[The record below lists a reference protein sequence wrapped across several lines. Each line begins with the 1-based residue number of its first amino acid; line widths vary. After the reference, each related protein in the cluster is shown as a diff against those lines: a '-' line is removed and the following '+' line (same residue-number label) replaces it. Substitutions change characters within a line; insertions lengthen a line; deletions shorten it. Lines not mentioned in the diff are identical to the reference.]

1 MSSDE
6 YDGYDL
12 SEFTSQE
19 LAVVD
24 ANVSHMLRSIPERT
38 ASSAGPKIHIALE
51 PSCTRVERSLA
62 QQSNVV
68 TASATASS
76 TLHFVTAAADSPYS
90 RFCSWKGAFS
100 VTDLVGPTWCELQYE
115 YGLFGQKEKPL
126 HLRPSSFISRSGK
139 QILVQSDRATS
150 SNRRLK
156 RGKSTHQA
164 LENELRPVKLTVT
177 VTTPEERF
185 GLRIV
190 QLITGFNEIITGGKT
205 RELPVFGIIHGHA
218 VVGVI
223 DEVVQVCT
231 TSESMNRPDGGVT
244 SPSID
249 GDTGA
254 GLQSSGTSSQGTYTL
269 GLIDYKTRRA
279 EYLPPEEDS
288 RTPKLQLMLYH
299 RMLSS
304 LLTPGMVD
312 FDLLWSL
319 MNLDPNKRFSHNFV
333 RDIGWADATSN
344 GEVCT
349 DLNSLVSEWVVIA
362 RREKIEEG
370 RMKGV
375 NAELQLVYRRALD
388 RTKGRDKGNGRK
400 EYVELNE
407 PLQAL
412 ASEEPL
418 VIASAIAEKLPES
431 GVEGEGAISIAIA
444 IAEKIKLPC
453 PPEHYPSVWSQ
464 LVSAGSDQEDAA
476 LQWAIQ
482 DSLLTCAEKART
494 AWYLSQNEPVVKG
507 SGPSSVSVFAEAK
520 HQNRDL
526 DVSKMS
532 PIIGTRKFLMDDP
545 LLDSHLDDIL
555 QWWMGSRKPR
565 GVAVSHTYRCFTC
578 EYQRSCEWRE
588 EKAKEAAS
596 AALRRRELAEGLLEI

>member
-6 YDGYDL
+6 YDEYDL

-19 LAVVD
+19 LATMD
-24 ANVSHMLRSIPERT
+24 ANVTLMLRPIPEPT
-38 ASSAGPKIHIALE
+38 TSSAGPKIHIALE
-51 PSCTRVERSLA
+51 ASCVRVERPPA
-62 QQSNVV
+62 QQNNVV
-68 TASATASS
+68 TTSTTASS
-76 TLHFVTAAADSPYS
+76 TFLCVTPTADSPYS

-100 VTDLVGPTWCELQYE
+100 VTDLVGPAWCELQYE
-115 YGLFGQKEKPL
+115 YGLLGQKDKPL
-126 HLRPSSFISRSGK
+126 HLRPPAFISRSGK
-139 QILVQSDRATS
+139 QILVQRDRATS

-164 LENELRPVKLTVT
+164 LENELRPVKVTVT

-185 GLRIV
+185 GLRIA
-190 QLITGFNEIITGGKT
+190 QLIAGFNEIITNGKT

-231 TSESMNRPDGGVT
+231 NSEGTDRPDGGVK
-244 SPSID
+244 SPSAD
-249 GDTGA
+249 GDSGA
-254 GLQSSGTSSQGTYTL
+254 RLQSSSPSSQDTYTL
-269 GLIDYKTRRA
+269 RLIDYKTRRA

-288 RTPKLQLMLYH
+288 RSPKLQLMLYH

-312 FDLLWSL
+312 FDFLWNL
-319 MNLDPNKRFSHNFV
+319 MNLDPNRRFSHTFV

-344 GEVCT
+344 EEVHM

-362 RREKIEEG
+362 HRETMEQG
-370 RMKGV
+370 SMKGV

-388 RTKGRDKGNGRK
+388 QTESLDNGNRCK
-400 EYVELNE
+400 EYVELND

-412 ASEEPL
+412 ATEEQL
-418 VIASAIAEKLPES
+418 VIARAIAETLPES
-431 GVEGEGAISIAIA
+431 CVQGEGAIGIANA

-453 PPEHYPSVWSQ
+453 PPEHYPSAWSQ
-464 LVSAGSDQEDAA
+464 LVGAGSDQENVA

-482 DSLLTCAEKART
+482 DSLLSCAEKART
-494 AWYLSQNEPVVKG
+494 AWYISQNEPVVKG
-507 SGPSSVSVFAEAK
+507 NDPSNVSVIAETK
-520 HQNRDL
+520 HQGQNS

-532 PIIGTRKFLMDDP
+532 PIIGTREFLMDDP
-545 LLDSHLDDIL
+545 LLDFHLDDIL

-565 GVAVSHTYRCFTC
+565 GVAVAHTYRCFTC

-588 EKAKEAAS
+588 EKAKEVAT
-596 AALRRRELAEGLLEI
+596 AALRRRGLGEGLLEI